1 MSKKLSQADIDK
13 QLGEEHPK
21 LELDHAPLKKD
32 LEEKQARA
40 EADRARSDLSELS
53 ELDDERAHPDDRP
66 SAKSKKRGSG
76 KIGKIS
82 FDFQLLLKAFLVIL
96 VLKSWWILVMWGISF
111 FFKSWPFLG
120 IFRIQPYL
128 VPNLLVGW
136 YLVWKGKLLLDK
148 KVGELKSLGEN
159 TDRHE
164 IAEKV
169 LGFLFC
175 QCPASLFF
183 AITGLNSLFATYLG
197 VIATIL
203 CNVMGGVVLRYYV
216 PRRYPKLNL
225 E

>member
-21 LELDHAPLKKD
+21 LELDHGPLKKE

-40 EADRARSDLSELS
+40 QADQARFEL
-53 ELDDERAHPDDRP
+53 EDERAHPDDRP
-66 SAKSKKRGSG
+66 SAKVRKRRAG
-76 KIGKIS
+76 KTSKIS
-82 FDFQLLLKAFLVIL
+82 FDFQLLLRAFLVIL
-96 VLKSWWILVMWGISF
+96 VLKSWWILVMWGVPF

-148 KVGELKSLGEN
+148 KAGELKPLGES

-164 IAEKV
+164 IITKA

-183 AITGLNSLFATYLG
+183 AVTGLNYLFATYLG
-197 VIATIL
+197 VIAAIL
-203 CNVMGGVVLRYYV
+203 CNLIGGVVLRYYI

-225 E
+225 D